1 MTLQAVGRANS
12 VRVLVADDYQPWLN
26 FISATLQKEPELK
39 IIGLV
44 SDGQEAVQQ
53 AQQLQP
59 DLILLDIGL
68 PTMNGFEAASR
79 IREISPSSRILFVS
93 ESRSPEI
100 AEAVLS
106 KGASG
111 YVVKTDAASE
121 LLPAIKAVLEG
132 KRFISACLAGHFL
145 VATTFSTTHTML
157 SWMFTL
163 LS

>member
-26 FISATLQKEPELK
+26 FISAALQKEPELK

-93 ESRSPEI
+93 ESRSPDI

-111 YVVKTDAASE
+111 YVVKTDAGSE
-121 LLPAIKAVLEG
+121 LLPVIKAVL
-132 KRFISACLAGHFL
+132 
-145 VATTFSTTHTML
+145 
-157 SWMFTL
+157 
-163 LS
+163 